1 MKPLIIQRIITHV
14 NDTHTQLGFRAA
26 LMHDLCMFVLMTDVC
41 RHYNIVN
48 RLTEASSGTLT
59 HQETPSTSAIGPPTF
74 LYADLKRPPLQDCS
88 PSAELPPAQPLWPV
102 YAAADQ
108 DYRQPDTDFAFTTR
122 PNFDA
127 VSVTSTTT
135 LGPSL
140 YSDSE
145 CYGPPIPRTSAYT
158 GQLYADGFPE
168 AYCRMSSSFASCHT
182 TDVNYPMLTNDVYM
196 DMSSIG
202 QPPPCKRFKAG
213 SREYPRFSVDDFT
226 TDFLMAPQCTVEQ
239 GDPGFG
245 ASMGNV
251 AMVSRNCSPVYSRS
265 NMFPS
270 SSALV
275 YSQMLGL
282 PTLQS

>member
-1 MKPLIIQRIITHV
+1 M
-14 NDTHTQLGFRAA
+14 
-26 LMHDLCMFVLMTDVC
+26 
-41 RHYNIVN
+41 N
-48 RLTEASSGTLT
+48 RLTEASSSTQT
-59 HQETPSTSAIGPPTF
+59 QQATPPTSLVGPPTF
-74 LYADLKRPPLQDCS
+74 LYADLKRPPLDCNHS
-88 PSAELPPAQPLWPV
+88 TELPPAPQWPV
-102 YAAADQ
+102 YTTDQ
-108 DYRQPDTDFAFTTR
+108 EYRQPDTEFAFTAR

-145 CYGPPIPRTSAYT
+145 CYGPPIPHTSAYT

-168 AYCRMSSSFASCHT
+168 TYCRMSSSFAGCHT

-196 DMSSIG
+196 DVSTIG

-213 SREYPRFSVDDFT
+213 SGEYQRFSMDDFPA
-226 TDFLMAPQCTVEQ
+226 DFLMAPQCTVEPV
-239 GDPGFG
+239 DPGFG

-251 AMVSRNCSPVYSRS
+251 SMVSRNCSPVYSRS

-270 SSALV
+270 SGALV
-275 YSQMLGL
+275 FSQMLGL